1 MQKDAERCRKH
12 EDFRVPAT
20 PLSASSR
27 IWVKTHIISSPAF
40 KSCFASKTSKGLATT
55 QSRFPLHSR
64 ALIAAF
70 RLEHIGRLRDAKCN
84 ADPGE

>member
-1 MQKDAERCRKH
+1 MQKAWRFPRTGPIIVGKVTYMG
-12 EDFRVPAT
+12 EDP
-20 PLSASSR
+20 
-27 IWVKTHIISSPAF
+27 HNIISCIQILF
-40 KSCFASKTSKGLATT
+40 CIKNLELTTT

-64 ALIAAF
+64 ALLASF